1 MVTAT
6 TSTAASTSTSTAT
19 KTAASATPTGNAA
32 AKSAA
37 ASLISSLGTGSGV
50 DVNSLANSLVAA
62 EKAPRQ
68 AELDAK
74 VTKAESGISGYAAI
88 KYVLGDL
95 QTAFTNLK
103 NQSSF
108 NTLVPQISQPSA
120 INVTT
125 TASATTGSH
134 TVSVTQL
141 AQQQRSISADN
152 VPGFATPLS
161 QVNGGA
167 AFSLVLKNSID
178 PTPTKVFNPGNN
190 APSTA
195 TLTFKAMN
203 KGDTVTVNGLT
214 LTANKSLSASEV
226 GELFDQLDTTNA
238 AAVAAGGVEAS
249 ALNSDAL
256 ATYGTFS
263 GTFATGY
270 SSGVNSNGVL
280 TLTSTAN
287 NAADIATPAGSQFS
301 NTIAISAD
309 ATTPA
314 GIVAAINSANLG
326 VTAQLIN
333 TGNIATPYRI
343 LVTGSSGA
351 SNAFSLSSLQTGGGE
366 VAGVSFGKKLQS
378 AQDATF
384 NVDGMDMTSS
394 KNTVT
399 DAIAGTTL
407 NLTATTTT
415 GVPANLV
422 FARDTTSIATKMD
435 ALVAAYN
442 DANTMLG
449 VVSDPKSTVDTY
461 GATLVGNN
469 IVSTVRSQMRQMIT
483 GNSTTPAGG
492 LTALRDI
499 GFTIDQTGV
508 LSIDKTKLDSALQNN
523 FENVVTLVTGNRE
536 NQSKFSVL
544 PSGTAGE
551 AVKKLTAMLDPTAAL
566 TTQSTNLTTKIT
578 DYKKQLADLDTRMTA
593 LLARYNKQFAAMD
606 SIVGQSKSLQ
616 TSLKSTFDGMMATY
630 TKN

>member
-6 TSTAASTSTSTAT
+6 TSSTSAATSAT
-19 KTAASATPTGNAA
+19 SSGTPTGNAA

-37 ASLISSLGTGSGV
+37 AKLISSLGSGSGV
-50 DVNSLANSLVAA
+50 DVNTLANSLVEA

-68 AELDAK
+68 TELNTK
-74 VTKAESGISGYAAI
+74 VTKAEGGISGYAAI
-88 KYVLGDL
+88 KFVLGDL
-95 QTAFTNLK
+95 QTAFSNLK

-108 NTLVPQISQPSA
+108 NTLVPQNSQPSA
-120 INVTT
+120 VNVTT
-125 TASATTGSH
+125 TATATTGSH
-134 TVSVTQL
+134 TIAVTQL

-178 PTPTKVFNPGNN
+178 PTPTKVFNLGNN
-190 APSTA
+190 SASTA
-195 TLTFKAMN
+195 TITFKAMN

-226 GELFDQLDTTNA
+226 GELYDQLDTTTV

-249 ALNSDAL
+249 AINSDAL

-263 GTFATGY
+263 GKFATGY
-270 SSGVNSNGVL
+270 SSGVNNSGVL
-280 TLTSTAN
+280 TLTSTTNDAP
-287 NAADIATPAGSQFS
+287 DIAIPTGSQFA
-301 NTIAISAD
+301 NNIDISAD

-343 LVTGSSGA
+343 MVTGSTGA
-351 SNAFSLSSLQTGGGE
+351 SNAFSLTSLKTGGGE
-366 VAGVSFGKKLQS
+366 VSGISFGKTLQT
-378 AQDATF
+378 AQDAAF
-384 NVDGMDMTSS
+384 NVDGMAMTSS
-394 KNTVT
+394 KNTIT

-407 NLTATTTT
+407 NLTATTTP
-415 GVPANLV
+415 GVPANVV
-422 FARDTTSIATKMD
+422 FSRDTSSVTSKLD
-435 ALVAAYN
+435 ALVTAYN

-461 GATLVGNN
+461 GATLVGNS
-469 IVSTVRSQMRQMIT
+469 IVSTVRSQIRQMISS
-483 GNSTTPAGG
+483 NSTTPAGG

-499 GFTIDQTGV
+499 GFSIDQKGV
-508 LSIDKTKLDSALQNN
+508 LSIDKTKLDSALQSN
-523 FENVVTLVTGNRE
+523 FDNVVTLVTGNRE
-536 NQSKFSVL
+536 NQSKYSVL
-544 PSGTAGE
+544 PSGAAGE
-551 AVKKLTAMLDPTAAL
+551 AVKKLTALLDPTAAL

-593 LLARYNKQFAAMD
+593 LLARYNKQFASMD
-606 SIVGQSKSLQ
+606 SLVGQSKSLQ

-630 TKN
+630 TNK

>member
-6 TSTAASTSTSTAT
+6 TSTTSTAAT
-19 KTAASATPTGNAA
+19 TASATPTGNAA

-37 ASLISSLGTGSGV
+37 AKLVSSLGSGSGV
-50 DVNSLANSLVAA
+50 DVNSLATSLVEA

-68 AELDAK
+68 AELNTK
-74 VTKAESGISGYAAI
+74 VTKAEGGISGYAAI
-88 KYVLGDL
+88 KFVLGDL

-108 NTLVPQISQPSA
+108 NTLVPQNSQPSA

-125 TASATTGSH
+125 TTTATTGSH
-134 TVSVTQL
+134 SIAVTQL

-178 PTPTKVFNPGNN
+178 PTPTKVYVQGS
-190 APSTA
+190 PSTS
-195 TLTFKAMN
+195 TITFKAMN

-226 GELFDQLDTTNA
+226 GEMFDQLNTT
-238 AAVAAGGVEAS
+238 AGNIDAS
-249 ALNSDAL
+249 AINSDAL
-256 ATYGTFS
+256 AVYGTFS
-263 GTFATGY
+263 GSFAAGY
-270 SSGVNSNGVL
+270 SSGVNNNGVL

-287 NAADIATPAGSQFS
+287 NANDIATPTGSQFA
-301 NTIAISAD
+301 NTIAVAAD

-343 LVTGSSGA
+343 MVTGSTGA
-351 SNAFSLSSLQTGGGE
+351 SNAFSLTSLSANNTE
-366 VAGVSFGKKLQS
+366 VAGISFGKKLQS
-378 AQDATF
+378 AQDAVF
-384 NVDGMDMTSS
+384 NVDGMAMTSS

-407 NLTATTTT
+407 NFTSTTTA
-415 GVPANLV
+415 GVPASLV
-422 FARDTTSIATKMD
+422 FSRDTSSVSTKLD
-435 ALVAAYN
+435 ALVTAYN

-449 VVSDPKSTVDTY
+449 VVSDPKSTVETY
-461 GATLVGNN
+461 GATLVGNS
-469 IVSTVRSQMRQMIT
+469 IVSTVRSQIRSMIT
-483 GNSTTPAGG
+483 SSSTTPSGG

-499 GFTIDQTGV
+499 GFTIDQKGV

-523 FENVVTLVTGNRE
+523 FDNVVTLVTGNRE
-536 NQSKFSVL
+536 NQSKYSVL
-544 PSGTAGE
+544 PSGAAGE
-551 AVKKLTAMLDPTAAL
+551 AVKKLTTLLDPSGAL
-566 TTQSTNLTTKIT
+566 TTQSTNLTNKIT

-593 LLARYNKQFAAMD
+593 VLARYNKQFATMD
-606 SIVGQSKSLQ
+606 SLVGQSKSLQ

-630 TKN
+630 TNK